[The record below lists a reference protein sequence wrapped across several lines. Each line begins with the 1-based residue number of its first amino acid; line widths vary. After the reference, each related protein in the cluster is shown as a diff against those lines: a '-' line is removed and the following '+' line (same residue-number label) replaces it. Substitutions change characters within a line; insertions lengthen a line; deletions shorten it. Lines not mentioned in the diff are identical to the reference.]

1 MTDPT
6 PLSSLSS
13 ALADVVARTAPSVV
27 AVRSHRARATGFVW
41 KPGLIVTADEA
52 LADEG
57 EVEIGLPD
65 GSTTAA
71 TIAGRD
77 HTTDIALLR
86 ADTALAPVKL
96 ATTVPPLGAL
106 SVVIATN
113 RDTPSA
119 ALGMVSLSG
128 KSWRSLRGGDIDAR
142 IELDVRLR
150 SSQQG
155 GLALDASGEAFG
167 MAVLGPRRVLVIPT
181 ATIERVAA
189 QLEARGRIARGYL
202 GLGLQPVRLDDGVGA
217 MVMNVDKA
225 GPSAAAGIRQGDVIV
240 AVNDQKL
247 SGVRALS
254 RTLGPASVG
263 AVVDV
268 AARRGGE
275 PVSFK
280 VTVGREARGVSEDI
294 APEIVLSLEIDDPA
308 LADRLAALLGNI
320 AGVRLA
326 GPGEKAT
333 ATIVTR
339 DPRIMP
345 DDIALTQREL
355 DVLALMAEGGSNK
368 MIARQLNI
376 SVHTVKFH
384 VGSLL
389 DKLDATGRT
398 DAVAHAARRGVIE
411 L

>member
-13 ALADVVARTAPSVV
+13 ALADMVARAAPCVVSVH
-27 AVRSHRARATGFVW
+27 SHRSRATGFVW

-65 GSTTAA
+65 GSTVAA

-86 ADTALAPVKL
+86 TDAGIAPVKL
-96 ATTVPPLGAL
+96 ATTVPPLGTL
-106 SVVIATN
+106 SVVVAAD

-128 KSWRSLRGGDIDAR
+128 KGWRSLRGGDIDAR

-150 SSQQG
+150 PAQQG
-155 GLALDASGEAFG
+155 GLALDATGEAFG
-167 MAVLGPRRVLVIPT
+167 MAVLGPRRVLVIPA
-181 ATIERVAA
+181 ATIERVAP

-225 GPSAAAGIRQGDVIV
+225 GPSATAGIRQGDVIV

-254 RTLGPASVG
+254 QTLGPASVG
-263 AVVDV
+263 VMVNIAV
-268 AARRGGE
+268 RRGGE

-280 VTVGREARGVSEDI
+280 VTVGERPEA
-294 APEIVLSLEIDDPA
+294 
-308 LADRLAALLGNI
+308 
-320 AGVRLA
+320 
-326 GPGEKAT
+326 
-333 ATIVTR
+333 
-339 DPRIMP
+339 
-345 DDIALTQREL
+345 
-355 DVLALMAEGGSNK
+355 
-368 MIARQLNI
+368 
-376 SVHTVKFH
+376 
-384 VGSLL
+384 
-389 DKLDATGRT
+389 
-398 DAVAHAARRGVIE
+398 
-411 L
+411 

>member
-1 MTDPT
+1 MTDPS

-13 ALADVVARTAPSVV
+13 ALAEVVARTAPSIVS
-27 AVRSHRARATGFVW
+27 VRSHRFRSTGFVW
-41 KPGLIVTADEA
+41 KSGLIVTADEA

-65 GSTTAA
+65 GGTTTA

-86 ADTALAPVKL
+86 ADIASAPVRL

-106 SVVIATN
+106 AIVVATN

-119 ALGMVSLSG
+119 ALGMVSASG

-150 SSQQG
+150 GSQQG
-155 GLALDASGEAFG
+155 GLALDASGQAFG

-189 QLEARGRIARGYL
+189 QLETRGRIARGYL
-202 GLGLQPVRLDDGVGA
+202 GLGLQPVRLDDGIGA

-254 RTLGPASVG
+254 RTLGPSSVG
-263 AVVDV
+263 AVIDV
-268 AARRGGE
+268 AVRRGGE
-275 PVSFK
+275 PASFR
-280 VTVGREARGVSEDI
+280 VTVAER
-294 APEIVLSLEIDDPA
+294 PE
-308 LADRLAALLGNI
+308 
-320 AGVRLA
+320 
-326 GPGEKAT
+326 T
-333 ATIVTR
+333 
-339 DPRIMP
+339 
-345 DDIALTQREL
+345 
-355 DVLALMAEGGSNK
+355 
-368 MIARQLNI
+368 
-376 SVHTVKFH
+376 
-384 VGSLL
+384 
-389 DKLDATGRT
+389 
-398 DAVAHAARRGVIE
+398 
-411 L
+411 

>member
-1 MTDPT
+1 MTEST

-13 ALADVVARTAPSVV
+13 AFADVVARAVPSIVSV
-27 AVRSHRARATGFVW
+27 HSHRFRASGFLW

-65 GSTTAA
+65 GRTCPA

-86 ADTALAPVKL
+86 AEVDIAPVKL
-96 ATTVPPLGAL
+96 AATVPALGTL
-106 SVVIATN
+106 SVVVATN
-113 RDTPSA
+113 RDAPSA
-119 ALGMVSLSG
+119 ALGMVSASG
-128 KSWRSLRGGDIDAR
+128 KSWRSLRGGEIDAR

-150 SSQQG
+150 ESQQG
-155 GLALDASGEAFG
+155 GLALDASGGAFG

-189 QLEARGRIARGYL
+189 QLETRGRIARGYL

-240 AVNDQKL
+240 GVNDQKL

-254 RTLGPASVG
+254 RSLGPASVG
-263 AVVDV
+263 TVVDV

-280 VTVGREARGVSEDI
+280 VTIGERPEA
-294 APEIVLSLEIDDPA
+294 
-308 LADRLAALLGNI
+308 
-320 AGVRLA
+320 
-326 GPGEKAT
+326 
-333 ATIVTR
+333 
-339 DPRIMP
+339 
-345 DDIALTQREL
+345 
-355 DVLALMAEGGSNK
+355 
-368 MIARQLNI
+368 
-376 SVHTVKFH
+376 
-384 VGSLL
+384 
-389 DKLDATGRT
+389 
-398 DAVAHAARRGVIE
+398 
-411 L
+411 